1 MVDMDTKCIGTIMME
16 LMEPATSILD
26 PETTI
31 LRAPKKWSD
40 GLGIK
45 EFLAATQR
53 SPLSVLRAASSP
65 TSVRLV
71 LTNFQH
77 LFLPSEPQ
85 GAWLERHV
93 FAAVRAARVPWERPS
108 LG

>member
-1 MVDMDTKCIGTIMME
+1 ME

-26 PETTI
+26 PKTTT
-31 LRAPKKWSD
+31 LRVPEKWSD

-45 EFLAATQR
+45 DFLAATQR
-53 SPLSVLRAASSP
+53 RPLSVLKAASSP
-65 TSVRLV
+65 PSVQTR
-71 LTNFQH
+71 TNSYQH